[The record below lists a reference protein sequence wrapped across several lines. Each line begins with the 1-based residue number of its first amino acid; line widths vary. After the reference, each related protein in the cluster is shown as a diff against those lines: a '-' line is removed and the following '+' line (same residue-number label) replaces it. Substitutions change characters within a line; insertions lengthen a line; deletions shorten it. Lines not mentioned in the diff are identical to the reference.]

1 MSYSIVGEQIQKFR
15 KSLGLTQ
22 RELGE
27 AIGVSSSA
35 VSQWESG
42 GTPDISLLPAI
53 ADKLHVTIDALFG
66 QEGGEV
72 VDMEGTIHRWVKS
85 LPEGQRLDQVCRTV
99 FRMLKAASLP
109 VLNPSGLEYTK
120 TCEIAGEEGVMALL
134 HSVIYTDEGIA
145 EGVFADDMAFA
156 TVFPEPEAGYDA
168 YFAPTEK
175 YREFF
180 KALAEPGVLEVI
192 LSMAAE
198 PWKHFT
204 PGAVAKRVGIP
215 EPEVKTVLDLLVKLQ
230 MAWPLDLESDVG
242 EISAYEL
249 RKQYNYVPFLY
260 FARLL
265 LDPGNCYLCWVTR
278 KGPLLRGK
286 NKDMKGKPSS

>member
-15 KSLGLTQ
+15 KDIGLTQ

-42 GTPDISLLPAI
+42 GTPDVSLLPAI

-66 QEGGEV
+66 QDGSEV
-72 VDMEGTIHRWVKS
+72 IDMEDIINRWVKA
-85 LPEGQRLDQVCRTV
+85 LPEGQRLDQICRTV
-99 FRMLKAASLP
+99 FMMLKAISLP

-120 TCEIAGEEGVMALL
+120 TCEIASEEGDMDLL
-134 HSVIYTDEGIA
+134 HSIVYTDEGIA
-145 EGVFADDMAFA
+145 AGVFADDMAFA

-168 YFAPTEK
+168 YFASTEK

-192 LSMAAE
+192 RSLAAE

-215 EPEVKTVLDLLVKLQ
+215 EPEVKTALDLLVKLH
-230 MAWPLDLESDVG
+230 MVWPLDLESDVG
-242 EISAYEL
+242 EINAYEL
-249 RKQYNYVPFLY
+249 RKQYNFVPLLY
-260 FARLL
+260 FARIM
-265 LDPGNCYLCWVTR
+265 LDPGNCYFSWITR
-278 KGPLLRGK
+278 KDPLLRGK
-286 NKDMKGKPSS
+286 NK